1 MTRTRLCVVGAD
13 GRMGQEIVRA
23 AADKFDVVG
32 AITHHGSPNEGHKLG
47 DLGLP
52 FGDVILWG
60 PESLRDALKQSDI
73 YLSFTTPE
81 AELQNLP
88 IAVEMKK
95 KIVMGTT
102 GLSADQTSM
111 LRSATEGK
119 TEAVFAANF
128 SIGIN
133 FVAGML
139 SQMGSLPAGYDTSV
153 VEIHHTG
160 KADSPSGTALH
171 LASIVKSAR
180 GYSKEVH
187 GRSGKG
193 KRASDEMEILAVRA
207 GGVPGIHDV
216 IIAGPNEMIT
226 IEHTAFSRK
235 VFADGALLAASWLM
249 KVKDK
254 KVHSMRDVLGM

>member
-1 MTRTRLCVVGAD
+1 MTPIRLCVVGAD
-13 GRMGQEIVRA
+13 GRMGQEVVRA
-23 AADKFDVVG
+23 AGGEFEVAG
-32 AITHHGSPNEGHKLG
+32 AITHHGSPNEGLKLG

-52 FGDVILWG
+52 FGNVVIRG
-60 PESLRDALKQSDI
+60 PESLRDSLRRSDI

-88 IAVEMKK
+88 IAAEMKK

-102 GLSADQTSM
+102 GLSADQTSK
-111 LRSATEGK
+111 LRLAVEGE

-128 SIGIN
+128 SVGIN
-133 FVAGML
+133 FMAGLL
-139 SQMGSLPAGYDTSV
+139 SQVGGLPAGYDTSV

-171 LASIVKSAR
+171 LADIVKSAR

-187 GRSGKG
+187 GRSGKR
-193 KRASDEMEILAVRA
+193 KRAADEMEVLAVRA
-207 GGVPGIHDV
+207 GGVPGVHDV

-226 IEHTAFSRK
+226 IEHTAFSRR

-249 KVKDK
+249 NIKDR
-254 KVHSMRDVLGM
+254 KVHSMRDVLGV